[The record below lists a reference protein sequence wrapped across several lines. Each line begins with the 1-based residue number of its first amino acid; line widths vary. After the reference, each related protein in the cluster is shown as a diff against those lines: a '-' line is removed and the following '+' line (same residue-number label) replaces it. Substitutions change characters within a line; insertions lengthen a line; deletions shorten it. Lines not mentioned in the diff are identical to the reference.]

1 MTRILFV
8 CTGNVFRS
16 LTAEHALKQHLQ
28 DQDRFHVSSAGTRE
42 AANLGVR
49 EDVAAYL
56 MGKGLDV
63 SSHRRTL
70 VTADLL
76 HRTDLVV
83 AMNTD
88 HQQTLHER
96 HGVEAPLYMEICGEG
111 AVPLLDVD
119 DLFRREEWYS
129 PAAISH
135 IQEIID
141 QIVAAS
147 QALSAQLIAGQHLRR

>member
-16 LTAEHALKQHLQ
+16 LTAEYALKQQLQ
-28 DQDRFHVSSAGTRE
+28 GQDRFHVSSAGTRE
-42 AANLGVR
+42 ASHITVR

-56 MGKGLDV
+56 LGKGLDV
-63 SSHRRTL
+63 SGHQRTL

-76 HRTDLVV
+76 NQSDLVV

-96 HGVEAPLYMEICGEG
+96 HGVTAPLYMEMCGEG
-111 AVPLLDVD
+111 ALPLLDVD
-119 DLFRREEWYS
+119 DLFTREEWYS

-135 IQEIID
+135 IQQIID

-147 QALSAQLIAGQHLRR
+147 PALSARLIAGPHQNS